1 MSGSVVVDEL
11 STSGGNVSWVSGS
24 CNGCDVGVVVSAG
37 RVGTDSGT
45 VGSGSGG
52 TVVDV
57 SSIVVDVV
65 DSGSGATVVVV
76 VSGTNTTT
84 GSLVVVV

>member
-1 MSGSVVVDEL
+1 MVDEL

-45 VGSGSGG
+45 VGSGSTGS
-52 TVVDV
+52 VVDVV
-57 SSIVVDVV
+57 SSIVVE
-65 DSGSGATVVVV
+65 GSGKEVVVV
-76 VSGTNTTT
+76 VSTVG
-84 GSLVVVV
+84 

>member
-1 MSGSVVVDEL
+1 MSGIVVVDEL

-24 CNGCDVGVVVSAG
+24 GNGCDVGVVVSAG

-45 VGSGSGG
+45 VGSGSTG

-57 SSIVVDVV
+57 VSSTVVE
-65 DSGSGATVVVV
+65 GSGKTVVVV
-76 VSGTNTTT
+76 VLEVVVAT

>member
-24 CNGCDVGVVVSAG
+24 CNGCDVGVLVSAG

-57 SSIVVDVV
+57 VSSIV
-65 DSGSGATVVVV
+65 DSGSGTEVVVV
-76 VSGTNTTT
+76 VSGTCTTAT
-84 GSLVVVV
+84 VVVV

>member
-1 MSGSVVVDEL
+1 MVVDEL

-45 VGSGSGG
+45 VGSGSTG

-57 SSIVVDVV
+57 VSSTVVE
-65 DSGSGATVVVV
+65 GSGKTVVVV
-76 VSGTNTTT
+76 VLEVVVAT

>member
-1 MSGSVVVDEL
+1 
-11 STSGGNVSWVSGS
+11 
-24 CNGCDVGVVVSAG
+24 VVVSAG

-57 SSIVVDVV
+57 VSSIVVD
-65 DSGSGATVVVV
+65 GSGTEVVVV
-76 VSGTNTTT
+76 V
-84 GSLVVVV
+84 

>member
-24 CNGCDVGVVVSAG
+24 CNGCDVGVLVSAG

-57 SSIVVDVV
+57 SSTVVEV
-65 DSGSGATVVVV
+65 SGSEVVVV
-76 VSGTNTTT
+76 VAGSG
-84 GSLVVVV
+84 SVVEVVV

>member
-45 VGSGSGG
+45 VESGSGG

-57 SSIVVDVV
+57 VSSIVVD
-65 DSGSGATVVVV
+65 GSGTEVVVV
-76 VSGTNTTT
+76 VSGTCTTAT
-84 GSLVVVV
+84 VVVV

>member
-24 CNGCDVGVVVSAG
+24 CNGCDVGVLVSTG

-57 SSIVVDVV
+57 VSSIVVD
-65 DSGSGATVVVV
+65 GSGTEVVVV
-76 VSGTNTTT
+76 VSGTCTTT
-84 GSLVVVV
+84 TVVVV

>member
-45 VGSGSGG
+45 VGSGSTG

-57 SSIVVDVV
+57 VSSTVVE
-65 DSGSGATVVVV
+65 GSGKTVVVV
-76 VSGTNTTT
+76 VLEVVVAT

>member
-1 MSGSVVVDEL
+1 MVDEL

-57 SSIVVDVV
+57 VSSIVVD
-65 DSGSGATVVVV
+65 GSGTEVVVV

>member
-24 CNGCDVGVVVSAG
+24 CNGCDVGVLVSAG

-45 VGSGSGG
+45 AGSGSGG

-57 SSIVVDVV
+57 VSSIVVD
-65 DSGSGATVVVV
+65 GSGTEVVVV
-76 VSGTNTTT
+76 VSGTCTTT
-84 GSLVVVV
+84 TVVVV

>member
-24 CNGCDVGVVVSAG
+24 GNGCDVGVVVSAG

-45 VGSGSGG
+45 VGSGSTG

-57 SSIVVDVV
+57 VSSTVVE
-65 DSGSGATVVVV
+65 GSGTEVVVV
-76 VSGTNTTT
+76 MVEVVVAT